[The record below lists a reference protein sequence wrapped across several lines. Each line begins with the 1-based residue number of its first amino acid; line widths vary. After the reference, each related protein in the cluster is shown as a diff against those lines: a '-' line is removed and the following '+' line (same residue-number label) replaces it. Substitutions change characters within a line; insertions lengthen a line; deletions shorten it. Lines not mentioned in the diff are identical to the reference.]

1 MKEILKY
8 LRQLHSY
15 TQEDVAQKIG
25 ISRQSYIKYES
36 GSVAPSDKIVAKLAM
51 LYGVEKEFIYKNK
64 VPDISSPVKKDVLYH
79 IPERFGERKVASPDA
94 LSFPELPSSPT
105 PYSDQVYDVYFDG
118 NTLRLTNNDGSHF
131 VEGQRFKLVPVD
143 SVDKAE
149 RRKRAFET
157 LLSFRGTIKLPENF
171 DYKEELYKALEEKYG
186 PFN

>member
-36 GSVAPSDKIVAKLAM
+36 GAVVPSDKNITKLAA
-51 LYGVEKEFIYKNK
+51 LYEVDKSVIYANSLPRIFTEAKKN
-64 VPDISSPVKKDVLYH
+64 VRYQISENLQVLSVADPAA
-79 IPERFGERKVASPDA
+79 IATSGMPPEPDA
-94 LSFPELPSSPT
+94 
-105 PYSDQVYDVYFDG
+105 VHAYDVYFDG
-118 NTLRLTNNDGSHF
+118 NTLRLMTEGEGSHF
-131 VEGQRFKLVPVD
+131 IEGQRFKLVPVD

-149 RRKRAFET
+149 KRRRAFET
-157 LLSFRGTIKLPENF
+157 FRSFRGKVQMPENF

-186 PFN
+186 SFN